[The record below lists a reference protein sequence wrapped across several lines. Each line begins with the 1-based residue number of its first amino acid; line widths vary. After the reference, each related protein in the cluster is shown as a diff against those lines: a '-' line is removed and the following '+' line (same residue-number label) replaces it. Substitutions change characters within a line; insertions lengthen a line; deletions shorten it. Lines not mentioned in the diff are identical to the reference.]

1 MRKFGLNLLVLLIL
15 TGCAQAVPPPVPYR
29 PKPAPTPI
37 PTPDNAKRGNY
48 AEINSDSEYNVYK
61 EKHKNSP
68 VCEYFFATWCGPC
81 QQFGPIYKRVA
92 ANNKHVLFV
101 KIDVDRCPQAS
112 TINKVKSLPTLLL
125 KGERFVGAQS
135 EQEFTGNVLRLF
147 PK

>member
-1 MRKFGLNLLVLLIL
+1 MRFFWCVLLFL
-15 TGCAQAVPPPVPYR
+15 VVGCAEAAPPPIPYR
-29 PKPAPTPI
+29 PKPTPT

-81 QQFGPIYKRVA
+81 QQFAPIYKRVA
-92 ANNKHVLFV
+92 SQQKHVLFV
-101 KIDVDRCPQAS
+101 KIDVDRCPEA
-112 TINKVKSLPTLLL
+112 TTMNKVKSMPTIII
-125 KGERFVGAQS
+125 KGERFVGAPS
-135 EQEFTGNVLRLF
+135 EQEFTSRVLKFF